1 MHEYKYMTLFDIAT
15 YEKEMALCG
24 VSEIA
29 RSPQGFLSYYKKIG
43 GNPARVNH
51 FWRNK
56 RHSFISRTLG
66 AYRLH
71 KDKGHNVE
79 RMRLSLIAW
88 AYYPNE

>member
-1 MHEYKYMTLFDIAT
+1 MTLFEIAS
-15 YEKEMALCG
+15 YEKEMDLRG

-29 RSPQGFLSYYKKIG
+29 RSPQGSLTYFKKIG
-43 GNPARVNH
+43 GNPQRVNQ

-71 KDKGHNVE
+71 KEKGHNVE
-79 RMRLSLIAW
+79 RMKLSLIAW
-88 AYYPNE
+88 AYMPNK

>member
-1 MHEYKYMTLFDIAT
+1 MREYKYMSLFDIGQ
-15 YEKEMALCG
+15 YEREMERLG
-24 VSEIA
+24 VSQIA
-29 RSPQGFLSYYKKIG
+29 RGKSGFLTYYKKIG
-43 GNPARVNH
+43 GNPARVNT

-79 RMRLSLIAW
+79 RQRLSLIAW
-88 AYYPNE
+88 AYMPE

>member
-1 MHEYKYMTLFDIAT
+1 MKEYKYMTLFEIAP
-15 YEKEMALCG
+15 YEKEMQVRG
-24 VSEIA
+24 VSEVA

-43 GNPARVNH
+43 GNPQRVNN

-71 KDKGHNVE
+71 KSKGHNTE
-79 RMRLSLIAW
+79 RQKLSLIAW